1 MSYFVHPYKGY
12 LNTKYSLYSTN
23 DATSEVIIKRVSDQC
38 IIDTLVS
45 EPNEMVQISIPES
58 GKYDIELKETQQSIA
73 HIEVIDGYKFGG
85 SSLKNAFL
93 FEETPW
99 VFIVMHD
106 RTYFHNR
113 ITCREYVEPISPDRI
128 EFLSYSKVI
137 MSNNEQ
143 EVMTVYDLEAEKQI
157 LAFRNIIFKN
167 NELMVWVEESLN
179 DTYRIKIARFDS
191 LKDITSICCEDY
203 VIVENDN
210 KLLYYVNGTIHTIL
224 LINDLSHSEIKCPKL
239 FITFLD
245 SGDYVCRREYDRDMV
260 LIYGVDNKYIG
271 PIQYSGTLAKIN
283 KKKIIDFN
291 SKVEKLHEFCKSE
304 NIGTSIELS
313 YTSLNIFKP
322 SKCTIYEEKI
332 ENVII
337 DSKTKRINTLA
348 TLKNLKG
355 DRLVEFNDKKYQL
368 YKTNKLN
375 CILFNSEIHI
385 VGDEYSTISN
395 GEIDKIFKSSFGYYC
410 LCSKGNKSSLYRIYG
425 GGQYQ
430 VINGMES
437 FVREDYSFRM
447 FEKYSII
454 EGRRN
459 YYLVNKLGQLIKIDN
474 PFKTYIKYQS
484 ENFNYGLE
492 INNNCVNL
500 YTAKI
505 SDTFCPKEYCKKQI
519 LGEIMDN
526 SSYHN
531 VLLSEDGSYIISR
544 DEERCQVINTISGE
558 AQNYSNICHISHI
571 NGIKPLFTI
580 GTNKQARLINPVT
593 GIEISNDMFSQY
605 NFISHSGKLYTDT
618 FGRTEYKF
626 LLDNKDYSTSEYSKL
641 RELYEYGCLIPEEEE
656 KTRIENNR
664 RKFISKH
671 LDALK
676 YRCENWNKKDEDRY
690 VTSHS
695 FLNYFFSAHHVI
707 SVKKSSDN
715 SVYRLIDIGRPLW
728 FLNYVSFS
736 YDERYIAIAG
746 RYPSNTFL
754 GGLFLVYDL
763 SEDKVLFN
771 HSPKKAVWM
780 TSFTK
785 SGVVASYSSDPNTYI
800 GNVKDNGKNYTVISN
815 KSFLTFS
822 ADGVY
827 VALSEQGY
835 IPWNNG
841 LNESWG
847 HMTSSL
853 VSIRRTNN
861 PDKELVQFNDIS
873 GIEGAYSS
881 RTVSSVSFSM
891 DNKKIMMVGNDGVVV
906 IRNLHLLKD

>member
-1 MSYFVHPYKGY
+1 M
-12 LNTKYSLYSTN
+12 
-23 DATSEVIIKRVSDQC
+23 
-38 IIDTLVS
+38 
-45 EPNEMVQISIPES
+45 
-58 GKYDIELKETQQSIA
+58 
-73 HIEVIDGYKFGG
+73 
-85 SSLKNAFL
+85 
-93 FEETPW
+93 
-99 VFIVMHD
+99 
-106 RTYFHNR
+106 
-113 ITCREYVEPISPDRI
+113 
-128 EFLSYSKVI
+128 
-137 MSNNEQ
+137 
-143 EVMTVYDLEAEKQI
+143 
-157 LAFRNIIFKN
+157 
-167 NELMVWVEESLN
+167 
-179 DTYRIKIARFDS
+179 
-191 LKDITSICCEDY
+191 
-203 VIVENDN
+203 
-210 KLLYYVNGTIHTIL
+210 
-224 LINDLSHSEIKCPKL
+224 
-239 FITFLD
+239 
-245 SGDYVCRREYDRDMV
+245 
-260 LIYGVDNKYIG
+260 
-271 PIQYSGTLAKIN
+271 
-283 KKKIIDFN
+283 
-291 SKVEKLHEFCKSE
+291 
-304 NIGTSIELS
+304 
-313 YTSLNIFKP
+313 
-322 SKCTIYEEKI
+322 
-332 ENVII
+332 
-337 DSKTKRINTLA
+337 
-348 TLKNLKG
+348 
-355 DRLVEFNDKKYQL
+355 